1 MLLAAEV
8 QRWDLDSW
16 PKDALHARQRAIREP
31 FTVRLS
37 QRQLNVTAAIIFY
50 TSAGRVQKFPCI
62 VIEQ

>member
-1 MLLAAEV
+1 MPGSAQFGSRLLSV
-8 QRWDLDSW
+8 
-16 PKDALHARQRAIREP
+16 
-31 FTVRLS
+31 LS